1 MSVLWEDYDG
11 TVELDSYGSDRW
23 SDRTVDLNEA
33 EAPSSRPPEGKA
45 LTRLAASF
53 IIE

>member
-11 TVELDSYGSDRW
+11 TVELYSYGSGRW

-33 EAPSSRPPEGKA
+33 EASSSGPPEGKA
-45 LTRLAASF
+45 PTQLAASF
-53 IIE
+53 IVE

>member
-11 TVELDSYGSDRW
+11 TVELDSYGRGRW
-23 SDRTVDLNEA
+23 SDRTVDLDEA
-33 EAPSSRPPEGKA
+33 EAPSSGPPEGNA

-53 IIE
+53 IVE